1 MIKGLDHETII
12 VKDLDGAVAQYRK
25 LLGAGAVQ
33 RADPAPGAEPR
44 PARGWKPVVFS
55 FGSTNIELITPTAD
69 TGPWAQRLAARGD
82 GVYLVALKV
91 DNLRQTVEEL
101 RGKGVRLVG
110 DPGPGTGPINDLVL
124 IHPTSANGVML
135 LLTEGR

>member
-1 MIKGLDHETII
+1 MIKGLDHVTII

-33 RADPAPGAEPR
+33 RADPAPGAEPA

-101 RGKGVRLVG
+101 RGKGVRLAE
-110 DPGPGTGPINDLVL
+110 DPGPGTGPITGRVL
-124 IHPTSANGVML
+124 IHPSAANGVMISL
-135 LLTEGR
+135 LER